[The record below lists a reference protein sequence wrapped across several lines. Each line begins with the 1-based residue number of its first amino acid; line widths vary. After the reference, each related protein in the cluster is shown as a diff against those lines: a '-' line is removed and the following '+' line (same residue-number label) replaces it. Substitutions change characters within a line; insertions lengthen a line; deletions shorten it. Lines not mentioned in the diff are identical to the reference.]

1 MKESRAEVEIEWL
14 KNFLLPEIL
23 KNKHFRE
30 DSSLRGD
37 TNDKVKIHDVQVK
50 FIGAEEAFML
60 TICYRAVIILEEGDS
75 GPVTN
80 RIIVKKTP
88 NLTQETYDLVQFG
101 SLFSNEI
108 LAYNTIMPAIE
119 NLAPSTF
126 NTPRFYFGELH
137 KNSATVV
144 LQDFGV
150 NSWRVAKQKA
160 NLSLAHALVA
170 VSNLGTFHG
179 TSFAI
184 RYKNQDEFERLTKDL
199 REPRFE
205 LDEMHPVWKLMTQYG
220 AERIVKAAQKYYPD
234 IDEEFLRRY
243 QRLIENYVEF
253 GRKMVA
259 PVEPLVTL
267 CHGDYLRNNLAFKY
281 EESNGTEE
289 PIDSLMFDLQTIRV
303 SSPMLDFATFLSLST
318 YAAVRRTHFDQIF
331 DEYYEKLIAAFK
343 KTAQGAEVPHFLS
356 RESILREYWRLF
368 PYTAS
373 IASHFLM
380 QLVDRNIISIEE
392 ASAQP
397 PTPEEV
403 REDTLQRGGEE
414 VDRELSNQLKDVYDL
429 VQEHKLDIFEGFDY
443 V

>member
-1 MKESRAEVEIEWL
+1 
-14 KNFLLPEIL
+14 
-23 KNKHFRE
+23 
-30 DSSLRGD
+30 
-37 TNDKVKIHDVQVK
+37 
-50 FIGAEEAFML
+50 
-60 TICYRAVIILEEGDS
+60 
-75 GPVTN
+75 
-80 RIIVKKTP
+80 
-88 NLTQETYDLVQFG
+88 
-101 SLFSNEI
+101 
-108 LAYNTIMPAIE
+108 MPAIE

-150 NSWRVAKQKA
+150 NNWRVAKQKA

-170 VSNLGTFHG
+170 VSNLGTLHG
-179 TSFAI
+179 TGFAL
-184 RYKNQDEFERLTKDL
+184 RYKSRDEFERLTKDL
-199 REPRFE
+199 REPRFATE
-205 LDEMHPVWKLMTQYG
+205 DIQSEWGMLMEFG
-220 AERIVKAAQKYYPD
+220 AERIVTVAKKYYPD
-234 IDEEFLRRY
+234 IDKEFLRRY

-289 PIDSLMFDLQTIRV
+289 PIDSLMFDLQTVRV
-303 SSPMLDFATFLSLST
+303 SSPMLDFATYLSLST
-318 YAAVRRTHFDQIF
+318 YAVVRRTHFDQIL
-331 DEYYEKLIAAFK
+331 DEYYEKLMAAFK
-343 KTAQGAEVPHFLS
+343 KTAQVDELPDFLS
-356 RESILREYWRLF
+356 RECILREYWRYL
-368 PYTAS
+368 PYSAS

-380 QLVDRNIISIEE
+380 QLVDQNPFTLEE
-392 ASAQP
+392 RTAQP
-397 PTPEEV
+397 PTPEKI

-414 VDRELSNQLKDVYDL
+414 VDRELAHQLKEIYDL